1 MRNNQYIEYTPLI
14 VRMSCCKSNN
24 CAMYTGTSS
33 RVLQQKNVSNFLLC
47 TNTTTLNSQLE
58 NINNNQDQINQQLTS
73 QLQTYGKDRNNK
85 YYRPPPP
92 FIPPSVLQLARETA
106 NVGVSRTIVEPCSGK

>member
-1 MRNNQYIEYTPLI
+1 
-14 VRMSCCKSNN
+14 MSCCKTNN

-33 RVLQQKNVSNFLLC
+33 RVLQHQKLFNFLSC

-58 NINNNQDQINQQLTS
+58 YINNNQAQINQQMVS
-73 QLQTYGKDRNNK
+73 QLLSYGKDRDIK